1 MINQVYSPRR
11 SDSTGP
17 ISGDIN
23 ALSRRVAVQKRLDAI
38 KSSETAGQ
46 IKTALIAIAV
56 VTLFFALMSLAQA
69 ITDRADHK
77 TIPVEQSAGTRWR
90 N

>member
-11 SDSTGP
+11 SDSAGP
-17 ISGDIN
+17 ISGDLN
-23 ALSRRVAVQKRLDAI
+23 ALCRRVAIQKRLDAI

-46 IKTALIAIAV
+46 IKTALMAIAAV
-56 VTLFFALMSLAQA
+56 ALFFALMGLAQA

-77 TIPVEQSAGTRWR
+77 TTPAEQSAGTRWR